1 MKAWEVMKLLE
12 EGKKVRQ
19 IQWKENDYIYLNK
32 YGNIVDESNYH
43 YPITNINEICKEWE
57 IYNEKEEDSRKEVE
71 DKKLKQVC
79 NEIIE
84 YVNISNYHTDRE
96 LRIISDMLYD
106 ISLMIEETNKKYK
119 LDK

>member
-1 MKAWEVMKLLE
+1 MKAWEAMKLLE
-12 EGKKVRQ
+12 EGKKLRDKN
-19 IQWKENDYIYLNK
+19 WKEGRYIYLDVD
-32 YGNIVDESNYH
+32 GDIIDESNNQYLVA
-43 YPITNINEICKEWE
+43 NISDISKEWE

-84 YVNISNYHTDRE
+84 YVNISNYYTDRE